1 VFKFVGKRWFISA
14 LCLLVIPAFKPLQAQ
29 KDKRDPLTPAQ
40 QEQIAEAGIY
50 PDERLSLYT
59 KFANERINRIEGLGK
74 RTESGRGKRLDSE
87 IQDFTALVDELA
99 SNLDTYGDRKADI
112 RKSLKG
118 LNEDLPKWQAI
129 LGGLPRD
136 PVSEIAR
143 RDATEALGDLVE
155 DAKRY
160 AAEQDAYFKEHKDA
174 AGQEREE
181 PK

>member
-1 VFKFVGKRWFISA
+1 MFESMVKRCYIPL
-14 LCLLVIPAFKPLQAQ
+14 LCFLLIPALHLLHGQ
-29 KDKRDPLTPAQ
+29 KDKRDPLTPDQ
-40 QEQIAEAGIY
+40 QEKVAEAGIF

-59 KFANERINRIEGLGK
+59 KFANERISRIEGLGK

-87 IQDFTALVDELA
+87 LQDFTALVDELA
-99 SNLDTYGDRKADI
+99 SNLDAYGDRKADI
-112 RKSLKG
+112 RKSLKA

-129 LGGLPRD
+129 LSGLPKD

-143 RDATEALGDLVE
+143 RDATEALGDLAE

-160 AAEQDAYFKEHKDA
+160 SAEQEAYFNEHKDA
-174 AGQEREE
+174 KGQEREE

>member
-1 VFKFVGKRWFISA
+1 VFKFVGKLWFITA
-14 LCLLVIPAFKPLQAQ
+14 LCFLAFPIFNSIQAQ
-29 KDKRDPLTPAQ
+29 KEKRDPLTPDQ
-40 QEQIAEAGIY
+40 QDKIAEAGIF
-50 PDERLSLYT
+50 PDERLGLYT
-59 KFANERINRIEGLGK
+59 KFANERMNRIEGLGK

-87 IQDFTALVDELA
+87 LQDFTALVDELA
-99 SNLDTYGDRKADI
+99 SNLDNYGDRKADI

-129 LGGLPRD
+129 LNGLPKD
-136 PVSEIAR
+136 PAAEIAR
-143 RDATEALGDLVE
+143 RDATEAVGDLTE

-160 AAEQDAYFKEHKDA
+160 ATDLEAYFKDHKDA